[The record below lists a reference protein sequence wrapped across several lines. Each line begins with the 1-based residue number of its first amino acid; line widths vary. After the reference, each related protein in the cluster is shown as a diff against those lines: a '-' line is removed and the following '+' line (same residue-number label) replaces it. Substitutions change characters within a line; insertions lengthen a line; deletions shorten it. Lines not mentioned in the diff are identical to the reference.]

1 MVNQDK
7 LTNAIIE
14 FVQRTMAFKDSDQE
28 ESINPGE
35 RHCDCSRYGC
45 NCTGDRS

>member
-14 FVQRTMAFKDSDQE
+14 FVQRAMAFKDSDQE

-35 RHCDCSRYGC
+35 RHCNCGGHSC
-45 NCTGDRS
+45 NCSSDRS